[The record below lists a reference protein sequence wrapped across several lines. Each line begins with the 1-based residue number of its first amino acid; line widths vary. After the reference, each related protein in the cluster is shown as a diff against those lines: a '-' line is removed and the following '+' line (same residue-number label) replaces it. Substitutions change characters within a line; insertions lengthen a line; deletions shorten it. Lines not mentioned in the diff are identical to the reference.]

1 MGSCISRKSTPPPPP
16 LVTTKLILSNGGL
29 LQFSRPIMA
38 SHVLGRDESTCFVCD
53 SDTME
58 IDRDLT
64 ALAGDKE
71 LRLGQIYFVLPRSML
86 NKPLKGNGMAELAVR
101 ASVALSET
109 GTLGRRGRRR
119 MVAPLDFAE
128 REKGKEMKKE
138 NSKAFKFLSDLRTIP
153 E

>member
-58 IDRDLT
+58 IDQDLT
-64 ALAGDKE
+64 AIAGDKE

-109 GTLGRRGRRR
+109 VGRRGRRR

-128 REKGKEMKKE
+128 EEKGKEMKKE

>member
-1 MGSCISRKSTPPPPP
+1 M
-16 LVTTKLILSNGGL
+16 
-29 LQFSRPIMA
+29 
-38 SHVLGRDESTCFVCD
+38 CD

-58 IDRDLT
+58 VDRDLT
-64 ALAGDKE
+64 AIAGDKE

-109 GTLGRRGRRR
+109 GALGRRGRRR

-128 REKGKEMKKE
+128 EEKGKEMKKE
-138 NSKAFKFLSDLRTIP
+138 NGKAFKFLSDLRTIP